1 MFVCTR
7 RLLDNVVCGL
17 TVLFCRAVDVVV
29 TCYTG
34 TVPVLLFLMGGKE
47 VRHPQARGL
56 LCSASSC
63 VKILADKSVE
73 RAGGIA
79 CCDFDCSS

>member
-34 TVPVLLFLMGGKE
+34 TVPVLFFLMGGKE
-47 VRHPQARGL
+47 GRHPKARTPL
-56 LCSASSC
+56 LSFF
-63 VKILADKSVE
+63 VRKDP
-73 RAGGIA
+73 GG
-79 CCDFDCSS
+79 